1 VTARRLS
8 SVGRAFLERVPIQR
22 ALERAAANAIEQ
34 HRRAGLPLVIW
45 RNGKIAS
52 VFADDV
58 APSPALRSK
67 RRLRKP

>member
-1 VTARRLS
+1 
-8 SVGRAFLERVPIQR
+8 VPIQR
-22 ALERAAANAIEQ
+22 ALERAAADAIEQ

-58 APSPALRSK
+58 ARSPALRSK